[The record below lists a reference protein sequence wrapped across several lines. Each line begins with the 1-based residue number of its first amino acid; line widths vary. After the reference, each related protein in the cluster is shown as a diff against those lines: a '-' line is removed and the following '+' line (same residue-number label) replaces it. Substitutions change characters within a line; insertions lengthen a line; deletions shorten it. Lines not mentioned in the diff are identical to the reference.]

1 MVSNQKLFS
10 VGNFDFRLQHLL
22 VIGVLALS
30 VSISMMIRSTPMTYG
45 FELFEFD
52 PFFNFRATEYILE
65 NGTDAYFNWIDEK
78 SWHPF
83 GRNVSETSQV
93 TLHLTAASLY
103 PIFNFGS
110 SLYDFTVL
118 LPLVIGSLTAIV
130 VFAFVRVL
138 GGTTAGLF
146 AALIFS
152 ISVPIFSRGLIG
164 WFKSEPLGLLFAFIA
179 MYLFVSG
186 IKFNKG
192 KISLI
197 KLIIAGLFLS
207 LGLSAWGGIL
217 FFVIPIVLF
226 YFALPFLKNNNNFII
241 WAAPS
246 FSISVILFSLVFERT
261 STFIIG
267 YAGLALLLPTIF
279 IIITGVVMKFS
290 NERAKIRN
298 CAIIL
303 ISFIGSG
310 IGISSSGVIELPS
323 FRYLNAVNPFLTN
336 QDSLTDS
343 VAEHM
348 TTSLTLSF
356 TFLSIFLIFAVIGI
370 WFLFSKKTINLKTDM
385 RIFAIFVSIIAIYV
399 SSAFVRLELFASVGI
414 IILGSIGLA
423 ILTQKIFEQDK
434 QNLTKIIFPAV
445 IILLFIIPVTL
456 PENNNWLGWADF
468 PPSILNGGSSFT
480 HFSSDDW
487 KEATLW
493 LKQNTPEDAIIASW
507 WDYGYWIT
515 TLSERTTLADNATL
529 IDWQIQKLA
538 FTLITN
544 PENSWHILN
553 SHHSEDVSA
562 FLGND
567 NIVAFGGVPESE
579 FTKIFHDDY
588 IPKHFGTEE
597 NYQSKMTFKKNYD
610 ELSQNEKSQIDN
622 YLNENLKPKCNVVFK
637 AEENLDLGIIEQSCN
652 PITKGMDADY
662 LLIYLVGERFYP
674 EGINVP
680 LYTLEGGGDE
690 SKKAWFAKISN
701 HQVSKFIESD
711 NITPTKFFMENTT
724 LGMLTP
730 FSIYKYVELNTGRTF
745 DTYQNGFIPVYVS
758 DLKFKDPETDPF
770 YLVYASP
777 SFYSQDPG
785 IMSAV
790 LIYKINHDYNP
801 QN

>member
-30 VSISMMIRSTPMTYG
+30 VSISIMIRSTPASYG

-52 PFFNFRATEYILE
+52 PFFNYRATEYILE

-103 PIFNFGS
+103 PVFNFGS
-110 SLYDFTVL
+110 TVYDFTIV
-118 LPLVIGSLTAIV
+118 LPLVFGSLTGIA

-152 ISVPIFSRGLIG
+152 ISLPIFTRGLLG
-164 WFKSEPLGLLFAFIA
+164 WFKSEPLGLFFAFIA
-179 MYLFVSG
+179 MYFFVSG

-197 KLIIAGLFLS
+197 KLVIAGFFLS

-226 YFALPFLKNNNNFII
+226 YFSLPFFKNKDNFIM

-246 FSISVILFSLVFERT
+246 FSISLILFSLMFERT

-267 YAGLALLLPTIF
+267 YAGLAILLPTIF
-279 IIITGVVMKFS
+279 IIISGIVMKFS
-290 NERAKIRN
+290 NERTKIRN
-298 CAIIL
+298 CAIVL
-303 ISFIGSG
+303 ISFIVSG
-310 IGISSSGVIELPS
+310 IGISGSGIVGLPS
-323 FRYLNAVNPFLTN
+323 FRYLNAVNPFLTA
-336 QDSLTDS
+336 QDNLTDS
-343 VAEHM
+343 VAEHL
-348 TTSLTLSF
+348 TTSITLSF
-356 TFLSIFLIFAVIGI
+356 TFLSVFLIFAVIGM
-370 WFLFSKKTINLKTDM
+370 WFLFSKKTINLKIDM
-385 RIFAIFVSIIAIYV
+385 RIFAILISIVAIYI
-399 SSAFVRLELFASVGI
+399 SSAFIRLELFASVAI

-423 ILTQKIFEQDK
+423 VLTQKIFEQDK
-434 QNLTKIIFPAV
+434 QNLTKIIFPAM
-445 IILLFIIPVTL
+445 IILLFIIPVTM
-456 PENNNWLGWADF
+456 PENNSWLTWADF
-468 PPSILNGGSSFT
+468 SPSLLNGGSAFIG
-480 HFSSDDW
+480 FSSDDW
-487 KEATLW
+487 KDATLW

-515 TLSERTTLADNATL
+515 TLSERTTLVDNATL
-529 IDWQIQKLA
+529 IDWQIKKMGYALV
-538 FTLITN
+538 TT
-544 PENSWHILN
+544 PENSWNILSSDYTEN
-553 SHHSEDVSA
+553 ISEY
-562 FLGND
+562 LGD
-567 NIVAFGGVPESE
+567 ERILAWGGQLESE
-579 FTKIFHDDY
+579 FMK
-588 IPKHFGTEE
+588 
-597 NYQSKMTFKKNYD
+597 
-610 ELSQNEKSQIDN
+610 EKGNVCEQI
-622 YLNENLKPKCNVVFK
+622 FK
-637 AEENLDLGIIEQSCN
+637 AEAYSLGVPEQSCN

-662 LLIYLVGERFYP
+662 LLIYLAGERFY
-674 EGINVP
+674 INNSNLP

-690 SKKAWFAKISN
+690 SKKTWYVKISN
-701 HQVSKFIESD
+701 HDMSQMVEND
-711 NITPTKFFMENTT
+711 NISPTPFYMENTT

-730 FSIYKYVELNTGRTF
+730 FSIFKYVEPNTGRTF
-745 DTYQNGFIPVYVS
+745 NEYQNGLIPVYVN
-758 DLKFKDPETDPF
+758 DLKFKDPENDPF

-777 SFYSQDPG
+777 SFYNLDPG
-785 IMSAV
+785 YMSTV
-790 LIYKINHDYNP
+790 LIYKINHDYNS

>member
-30 VSISMMIRSTPMTYG
+30 VSIGMMIRSTPTTYG

-65 NGTDAYFNWIDEK
+65 NGTNAYFDWIDTK
-78 SWHPF
+78 SWYPY

-110 SLYDFTVL
+110 SVYDFTIL
-118 LPLVIGSLTAIV
+118 FPLVFGSLTAIV

-152 ISVPIFSRGLIG
+152 ISIPIFTRGLIG
-164 WFKSEPLGLLFAFIA
+164 WFKSEPLGLFFAFLA

-186 IKFNKG
+186 LKFNKG
-192 KISLI
+192 KISFI
-197 KLIIAGLFLS
+197 KLIVAGLFLS

-226 YFALPFLKNNNNFII
+226 YFSLPFLKNKDNFIM
-241 WAAPS
+241 WAAPT
-246 FSISVILFSLVFERT
+246 FSTSVILFSLIFERT

-267 YAGLALLLPTIF
+267 YAGLAILLPTIF
-279 IIITGVVMKFS
+279 IIISGIIMKFS
-290 NERAKIRN
+290 SERAKIRN
-298 CAIIL
+298 CVIVL
-303 ISFIGSG
+303 ISFVASG
-310 IGISSSGVIELPS
+310 IGILISGFIGLPS
-323 FRYLNAVNPFLTN
+323 FRYLNAVNPFLTD
-336 QDSLTDS
+336 QDNLTDS

-348 TTSLTLSF
+348 TTSLSLSF
-356 TFLSIFLIFAVIGI
+356 TFLSVFLIFAVIGM

-385 RIFAIFVSIIAIYV
+385 RIFAIFTSIIAIYV
-399 SSAFVRLELFASVGI
+399 SSAFVRLEIFASVGI

-423 ILTQKIFEQDK
+423 ILTQKIFQQNK
-434 QNLTKIIFPAV
+434 QYFTKIIFPVV
-445 IILLFIIPVTL
+445 IIVLFIIPL
-456 PENNNWLGWADF
+456 AMPEDNTWLTWADF
-468 PPSILNGGSSFT
+468 PPSILSGGSSFPN
-480 HFSSDDW
+480 FASDDW
-487 KEATLW
+487 KDATLW
-493 LKQNTPEDAIIASW
+493 IKQNTPEDAVIASW

-529 IDWQIQKLA
+529 IDWQIKKLA
-538 FTLITN
+538 YALITT
-544 PENSWHILN
+544 PDNSWQILN
-553 SHHSEDVSA
+553 SHYTEDVSQY
-562 FLGND
+562 LGD
-567 NIVAFGGVPESE
+567 ETILAFGGTLESE
-579 FTKIFHDDY
+579 FITNYRNDNNGKDCELLFLSDKVINPVSGDY
-588 IPKHFGTEE
+588 KR
-597 NYQSKMTFKKNYD
+597 
-610 ELSQNEKSQIDN
+610 
-622 YLNENLKPKCNVVFK
+622 
-637 AEENLDLGIIEQSCN
+637 QSCN
-652 PITKGMDADY
+652 PVTKGMDADY
-662 LLIYLVGERFYP
+662 FLIYLAGERFFP
-674 EGINVP
+674 EGVNTP

-690 SKKAWFAKISN
+690 SKKTWFTKISN
-701 HQVSKFIESD
+701 HQMSKYIEDD
-711 NITPTKFFMENTT
+711 NITPTKFYMENTT

-730 FSIYKYVELNTGRTF
+730 FTIYKYVEPNTGRTF
-745 DTYQNGFIPVYVS
+745 DTYQNGLIPVYIN

-785 IMSAV
+785 LMSAV

>member
-30 VSISMMIRSTPMTYG
+30 VSISMTIRSTPASYG

-52 PFFNFRATEYILE
+52 PFFNYRATEYIIE

-93 TLHLTAASLY
+93 ALHLTAASLY

-110 SLYDFTVL
+110 SLYDFTIL
-118 LPLVIGSLTAIV
+118 LPLVIGSLTAVV

-152 ISVPIFSRGLIG
+152 ISLPIFTRGLIG
-164 WFKSEPLGLLFAFIA
+164 WFKSEPLGLFFAFIA

-186 IKFNKG
+186 LKFNKG

-197 KLIIAGLFLS
+197 KLIVAGFFLS

-226 YFALPFLKNNNNFII
+226 YFSLPFFKNKDNFIL
-241 WAAPS
+241 WAAPT
-246 FSISVILFSLVFERT
+246 FSASLILFSLLFERT

-267 YAGLALLLPTIF
+267 YAGLAILLPTIF
-279 IIITGVVMKFS
+279 IIISGIIMKFS
-290 NERAKIRN
+290 SERTKIRN
-298 CAIIL
+298 CTIVL
-303 ISFIGSG
+303 IAFIASG
-310 IGISSSGVIELPS
+310 IGILNSGIVGLPT
-323 FRYLNAVNPFLTN
+323 FRYLNAINPFLTT
-336 QDSLTDS
+336 QDNLTDS

-348 TTSLTLSF
+348 TTNLSLSF
-356 TFLSIFLIFAVIGI
+356 TFLSVFLIFAVIGM

-385 RIFAIFVSIIAIYV
+385 RIFAIFTSILAIYV

-423 ILTQKIFEQDK
+423 ILSQKIFEQKK
-434 QNLTKIIFPAV
+434 QNATKLIFPAV
-445 IILLFIIPVTL
+445 IILLFLIPITL

-468 PPSILNGGSSFT
+468 PPSLLNGGS
-480 HFSSDDW
+480 HFSNLSTNDW
-487 KEATLW
+487 KDATLW
-493 LKQNTPEDAIIASW
+493 IKENTSEDAVIASW

-515 TLSERTTLADNATL
+515 TLSDRTTLVDNATL
-529 IDWQIQKLA
+529 IDWQIKKMA
-538 FTLITN
+538 YALITT
-544 PENSWHILN
+544 PENSWNILH
-553 SHHSEDVSA
+553 SSYDTDVSEFMSEDFLVSTISSSRTIGYDSY
-562 FLGND
+562 LEEKKLNPND
-567 NIVAFGGVPESE
+567 FGDSC
-579 FTKIFHDDY
+579 
-588 IPKHFGTEE
+588 
-597 NYQSKMTFKKNYD
+597 
-610 ELSQNEKSQIDN
+610 
-622 YLNENLKPKCNVVFK
+622 KPIFK
-637 AEENLDLGIIEQSCN
+637 AEAQKLGVEEQPCD
-652 PITKGMDADY
+652 PIVKGMDADY
-662 LLIYLVGERFYP
+662 LLIYVAGERFYAENSP
-674 EGINVP
+674 TPI
-680 LYTLEGGGDE
+680 LTLEGGGDE
-690 SKKAWFAKISN
+690 SKKTWFVAISN
-701 HQVSKFIESD
+701 HNVSKMIEND
-711 NITPTKFFMENTT
+711 NMTPTPYYMENST

-730 FSIYKYVELNTGRTF
+730 FSIFKYVEPGTGRVF
-745 DTYQNGFIPVYVS
+745 DTYQNGLIPVYVN
-758 DLKFKDPETDPF
+758 DVKFKDPENDPF

-777 SFYSQDPG
+777 SFYSQDTGP
-785 IMSAV
+785 MSAV

>member
-30 VSISMMIRSTPMTYG
+30 VSISMMIRSTPTTYG

-52 PFFNFRATEYILE
+52 PFFNYRATEYILE

-110 SLYDFTVL
+110 SVYDFTIM
-118 LPLVIGSLTAIV
+118 LPLVAGSLTAIV

-152 ISVPIFSRGLIG
+152 ISIPIFSRGLIG
-164 WFKSEPLGLLFAFIA
+164 WFKSEPLGLFFAFIA

-186 IKFNKG
+186 FKFNKG

-197 KLIIAGLFLS
+197 KLVIAGFFLS
-207 LGLSAWGGIL
+207 LGFSAWGGIL
-217 FFVIPIVLF
+217 FFVLPIVLF
-226 YFALPFLKNNNNFII
+226 YFTLPFLKNKDNFIM
-241 WAAPS
+241 WAAPV
-246 FSISVILFSLVFERT
+246 FSASLILFSLIFERT

-267 YAGLALLLPTIF
+267 YAGIAILLPTIF
-279 IIITGVVMKFS
+279 VIVSGIVMKFS
-290 NERAKIRN
+290 DERTKIRN
-298 CAIIL
+298 SIIL
-303 ISFIGSG
+303 LASFIASG
-310 IGISSSGVIELPS
+310 IGISNSGLIGLPS
-323 FRYLNAVNPFLTN
+323 FRYLNAVNPFLTT

-356 TFLSIFLIFAVIGI
+356 TFLSVFLIFAVIGI

-385 RIFAIFVSIIAIYV
+385 RIFAIFTSIIAIYV

-423 ILTQKIFEQDK
+423 ILTQKIFEQNK

-445 IILLFIIPVTL
+445 IIILFIVPLTM
-456 PENNNWLGWADF
+456 PENNTWLTWADF
-468 PPSILNGGSSFT
+468 PPSILNGGSAYT
-480 HFSSDDW
+480 DFSSNDW
-487 KEATLW
+487 KDAMLW
-493 LKQNTPEDAIIASW
+493 IKENTSEDAIIASW

-529 IDWQIQKLA
+529 IDWQINKLA
-538 FTLITN
+538 YSLITT
-544 PENSWHILN
+544 PDNSWHIL
-553 SHHSEDVSA
+553 SSDYDKDISPY
-562 FLGND
+562 LGNE
-567 NIVAFGGVPESE
+567 NVLKFKGELESE
-579 FTKIFHDDY
+579 F
-588 IPKHFGTEE
+588 
-597 NYQSKMTFKKNYD
+597 NKNYL
-610 ELSQNEKSQIDN
+610 EEHGEPCEQI
-622 YLNENLKPKCNVVFK
+622 FK
-637 AEENLDLGIIEQSCN
+637 MDAQRLGIGEESCN
-652 PITKGMDADY
+652 PTTKGMDADY
-662 LLIYLVGERFYP
+662 FVIYLAGERFFL
-674 EGINVP
+674 EGMNIP
-680 LYTLEGGGDE
+680 IYTLEGGGDE
-690 SKKAWFAKISN
+690 SKKTWFVKISN
-701 HQVSKFIESD
+701 HQVSKFIEDD
-711 NITPTKFFMENTT
+711 NITPTKYYMQKST

-730 FSIYKYVELNTGRTF
+730 FSIFKYVEPNTGRTF
-745 DTYQNGFIPVYVS
+745 DEYQSGLIPVYVN
-758 DLKFKDPETDPF
+758 DLKFRDPDNDPF

-777 SFYSQDPG
+777 SFYNKEPG
-785 IMSAV
+785 VMSAV